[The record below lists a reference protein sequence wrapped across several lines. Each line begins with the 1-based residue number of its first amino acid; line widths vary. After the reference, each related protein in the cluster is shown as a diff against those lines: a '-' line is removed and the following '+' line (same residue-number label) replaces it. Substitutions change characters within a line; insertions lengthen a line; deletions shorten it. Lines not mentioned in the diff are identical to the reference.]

1 MRYLLV
7 SYIRKPDGQYDE
19 IISVSTKIKKNDWV
33 DQRVILDYKEQKVLK
48 AAVNN
53 TVATKDWDQVSS
65 YYEENYPEVTKHLKE
80 ECKAS

>member
-19 IISVSTKIKKNDWV
+19 ILSVSTKIKKNDWV

-53 TVATKDWDQVSS
+53 TVANKDWEQVSS
-65 YYEENYPEVTKHLKE
+65 YYEKNYPEVTKRLKE
-80 ECKAS
+80 ECEAS

>member
-48 AAVNN
+48 AAVSGQ
-53 TVATKDWDQVSS
+53 VAVKDWDQISS
-65 YYEENYPEVTKHLKE
+65 YYEKNYPEVIKRLKE
-80 ECKAS
+80 ECEAS

>member
-19 IISVSTKIKKNDWV
+19 IVSVSTKIKKADWT
-33 DQRVILDYKEQKVLK
+33 DQRVILDYKEEKVLK

-65 YYEENYPEVTKHLKE
+65 YYEKNYPEVTKNLKE
-80 ECKAS
+80 EFKAL

>member
-19 IISVSTKIKKNDWV
+19 ILSVSTKIKKNDWV

-53 TVATKDWDQVSS
+53 TVATKDW
-65 YYEENYPEVTKHLKE
+65 EHEKNYPEVTKRLKE
-80 ECKAS
+80 ECEAS